1 MKIIKAKTSSYDRV
15 TPRWIVDYIQRYAAD
30 INATVN
36 PGEADNSAMIT
47 RLSGCDKTQ
56 LKAIAAE
63 LETVQKRLAYILH
76 GQYQKGRIKK

>member
-1 MKIIKAKTSSYDRV
+1 MKINTAKTSSYDSV
-15 TPRWIVDYIQRYAAD
+15 TPRWIVDYIQTYAAD

-36 PGEADNSAMIT
+36 PDKADNSAIRT
-47 RLSGCDKTQ
+47 RLSNCNKTQ

-76 GQYQKGRIKK
+76 GQY

>member
-1 MKIIKAKTSSYDRV
+1 MTINKVKSSSYNSV

-36 PGEADNSAMIT
+36 PDKPDNSAMKT
-47 RLSGCDKTQ
+47 RLSNCDKTQ

-63 LETVQKRLAYILH
+63 LETVQKRLAWILH
-76 GQYQKGRIKK
+76 NQY

>member
-1 MKIIKAKTSSYDRV
+1 MTISKAKTSNYDSV

-36 PGEADNSAMIT
+36 PDKADNSAMIT
-47 RLSGCDKTQ
+47 RLSNCNKTQ

-63 LETVQKRLAYILH
+63 LETVQKRLEYML
-76 GQYQKGRIKK
+76 YGRY

>member
-1 MKIIKAKTSSYDRV
+1 MKILPVKTSSYNSV

-30 INATVN
+30 INVTVN

-47 RLSGCDKTQ
+47 RLSGCNKTQ

-63 LETVQKRLAYILH
+63 LETVQKRLAWILH
-76 GQYQKGRIKK
+76 GQY

>member
-1 MKIIKAKTSSYDRV
+1 MTINKAKTSSYDSV

-36 PGEADNSAMIT
+36 PDKADNSAITT
-47 RLSGCDKTQ
+47 RLSNCNKTQ

-63 LETVQKRLAYILH
+63 LETVQKRLAWILH
-76 GQYQKGRIKK
+76 NQY